1 MQVSEE
7 RFKIIKLEINENKDL
22 GTTIDNKRYKL
33 NDVRELVNK
42 IANRKI
48 GKNKAIKEYNNL
60 VNKAGQIAKLR
71 FTPYRQK
78 F

>member
-1 MQVSEE
+1 MLVSEE
-7 RFKIIKLEINENKDL
+7 RFKIIKLEIDKNKDL

-60 VNKAGQIAKLR
+60 VNKADKL
-71 FTPYRQK
+71 QN
-78 F
+78 